1 MDTTNTTE
9 PTWWLFTSP
18 NDDLVPTYQVAYT
31 GTLKEIQG
39 LLGYQATQEY
49 LTLTPT
55 HLLKNNT
62 SPWTRWTLTLGV
74 DVLPLFAFDNQQHQT
89 LDELAGESA
98 RIGEH
103 LPYYVAEEYDLLDTQ
118 KIRILTKPTRETDHC
133 PITFFEGSLDPDT
146 RHTPETVF
154 NAYLSNYQRRNRTIL
169 EVASGENPE
178 TLTLRHGS
186 YDKNTTQ
193 VIPAA
198 HAQPLPGA
206 TDVNRYR
213 CAHLKP

>member
-1 MDTTNTTE
+1 MNTTDTAE

-18 NDDLVPTYQVAYT
+18 DDDLVPAYQVAYT

-49 LTLTPT
+49 LTITPT
-55 HLLKNNT
+55 HLRKTSKN
-62 SPWTRWTLTLGV
+62 PWMRLTLTLGV
-74 DVLPLFAFDNQQHQT
+74 DLLPLYAIDNQQHKT

-103 LPYYVAEEYDLLDTQ
+103 LPYYVAEEYDKLDTQ

-133 PITFFEGSLDPDT
+133 PITFFEGSLGPDT
-146 RHTPETVF
+146 SHTPETVF
-154 NAYLSNYQRRNRTIL
+154 NAYIRNYQRRNRAIL
-169 EVASGENPE
+169 EVAFGEQPE
-178 TLTLRHGS
+178 TLALCHGS

-193 VIPAA
+193 IIPAK